1 MLKRCSQ
8 GRQDMSDWIPDEDTI
23 RLIRK
28 YAMQNALEYDG
39 KGQAGSVQGRI
50 LGEVPELRQHAKH
63 LFGVLTPAIDEA
75 NQLWN
80 DEGPEAVKAVLEAEA
95 PDALEK
101 RVKERREG
109 LPELPNAVKGEVI
122 LRFAPNPNG
131 PLTIGHSRG
140 VIINSHYAE
149 MYDGTMILRY
159 DDTDTKIKRPDV
171 KAYDWIR
178 EDYTWLSGR
187 KPDIILEAS
196 ARMPEYMAHAKQ
208 FIADDY
214 MYVCTCTADEFK
226 QLRNDQQECPCRA
239 NSTLKNSDLWDQMND
254 TEGRFNEGD
263 AVVRVR
269 TGMDHKNPALR
280 DWPALRI
287 QRAPHPK
294 VGEKYRVWPL
304 LDFQSAV
311 EDHIQKVTHIIRGK
325 DLMDSTRKQKL
336 LYEMAGWDYPETLY
350 WGRVKVHEF
359 GGFST
364 SQMKIDI
371 ENGDFEG
378 WDDPRLP
385 TLRALRRRGYDAGAI
400 RKFWIDLGLTQKDIS
415 VPMSTLNNLNSK
427 AVDVEAPRLSFVR
440 DPRTILLDISGI
452 EMDKVTLPIHP
463 EHPDKGVREWPLGDS
478 PLKVKITSEDFTSR
492 EGRRLKDFATIGINH
507 QKTKHGWEGEIS
519 RIERI
524 DDTPIIHWLPSNMA
538 QPAVLLL
545 EEDGELVA
553 AEGLLEVNDYPD
565 GTVVQLERMG
575 FAILEGTEENGA
587 RRLVRLH
594 G

>member
-1 MLKRCSQ
+1 
-8 GRQDMSDWIPDEDTI
+8 MSDWIPDEDTI

-63 LFGVLTPAIDEA
+63 LFGVLTPAIEEA

-109 LPELPNAVKGEVI
+109 LPELHNAVKGEVI

-440 DPRTILLDISGI
+440 DPRTIHLDISGI

-463 EHPDKGVREWPLGDS
+463 EHPDKGVREWPLGDN
-478 PLKVKITSEDFTSR
+478 PLKVKIASEDFTSR

-545 EEDGELVA
+545 EEEGELVA
-553 AEGLLEVNDYPD
+553 AEGLLEINDYPD

-575 FAILEGTEENGA
+575 FAILEGIEENGA

>member
-1 MLKRCSQ
+1 
-8 GRQDMSDWIPDEDTI
+8 MSDWIPDEDTI

-63 LFGVLTPAIDEA
+63 LFGVLTPAIEEA

-226 QLRNDQQECPCRA
+226 QLRNDKQECPCRA

-269 TGMDHKNPALR
+269 TGMEHKNPALR

-440 DPRTILLDISGI
+440 DPRTIHLDISGI

-463 EHPDKGVREWPLGDS
+463 EHPDKGVREWSLGDN
-478 PLKVKITSEDFTSR
+478 PLKVKIASEDFTSR

-553 AEGLLEVNDYPD
+553 AEGLLEINDYPD

-575 FAILEGTEENGA
+575 FAILEGIEENGA

>member
-1 MLKRCSQ
+1 
-8 GRQDMSDWIPDEDTI
+8 MSDWIPDEDTI

-63 LFGVLTPAIDEA
+63 LFGVLTPAIEEA

-226 QLRNDQQECPCRA
+226 QLRNDKQECPCRA

-269 TGMDHKNPALR
+269 TGMEHKNPALR

-440 DPRTILLDISGI
+440 DPRTIHLDISGI

-463 EHPDKGVREWPLGDS
+463 EHPDKGVREWPLGDN
-478 PLKVKITSEDFTSR
+478 PLKVKIASEDFTSR

-553 AEGLLEVNDYPD
+553 AEGLLEINDYPD

-575 FAILEGTEENGA
+575 FAILEGIEENGA

>member
-1 MLKRCSQ
+1 
-8 GRQDMSDWIPDEDTI
+8 
-23 RLIRK
+23 
-28 YAMQNALEYDG
+28 MQNALEYDG
-39 KGQAGSVQGRI
+39 KGQAASVQGRI
-50 LGEVPELRQHAKH
+50 LGEVAELRQHARH
-63 LFGVLTPAIDEA
+63 LFGVLGPAIDEA
-75 NQLWN
+75 NQLWH
-80 DEGPEAVKAVLEAEA
+80 DEGAEAVKAVLEAEA

-109 LPELPNAVKGEVI
+109 LPELPNAVKGNVI

-131 PLTIGHSRG
+131 PLTLGHSRG
-140 VIINSHYAE
+140 VIINSQYAE
-149 MYDGTMILRY
+149 MYDGKMILRF
-159 DDTDTKIKRPDV
+159 DDTDTKIKRPDL
-171 KAYDWIR
+171 KAYDWIK
-178 EDYTWLSGR
+178 EDFTWLAGR

-196 ARMPEYMAHAKQ
+196 ERMPEYMAHAKQ
-208 FIADDY
+208 FIDDDY
-214 MYVCTCTADEFK
+214 MYVCTCTADDFK
-226 QLRNDQQECPCRA
+226 QLRIDQQECPCRA
-239 NSTLKNSDLWDQMND
+239 NSALKNSDLWNQMND
-254 TEGRFNEGD
+254 SEGGFNEGD

-269 TGMDHKNPALR
+269 TGMNHKNPALR

-287 QRAPHPK
+287 QRSPHPK

-311 EDHIQKVTHIIRGK
+311 EDHIQEVTHIIRGK

-371 ENGDFEG
+371 ENGDYNG

-415 VPMSTLNNLNSK
+415 VPMSTLNSLNAK
-427 AVDVEAPRLSFVR
+427 AVDVGAPRLSFVR
-440 DPRTILLDISGI
+440 DPHTVILDITEI
-452 EMDKVTLPIHP
+452 ELTKVTLPIHP
-463 EHPDKGVREWPLGDS
+463 EHPDKGVREWPLGEN
-478 PLKVKITSEDFTSR
+478 PLKVKITSEDFTSH
-492 EGRRLKDFATIGINH
+492 EARRLKDFATIGINH
-507 QKTKHGWEGEIS
+507 KKTVRGWVGEII
-519 RIERI
+519 RTERV

-545 EEDGELVA
+545 EEEGELIA
-553 AEGLLEVNDYPD
+553 AEGLLEINDYPD

-575 FAILEGTEENGA
+575 FAILEGIEENGA

>member
-1 MLKRCSQ
+1 
-8 GRQDMSDWIPDEDTI
+8 MSDWIPDEDTI

-63 LFGVLTPAIDEA
+63 LFGVLTPAIEEA

-226 QLRNDQQECPCRA
+226 QLRNDKQECPCRA

-269 TGMDHKNPALR
+269 TGMEHKNPALR

-463 EHPDKGVREWPLGDS
+463 EHPDKGVREWSLGDN
-478 PLKVKITSEDFTSR
+478 PLKVKIASEDFTSR

-545 EEDGELVA
+545 EEEGELVA
-553 AEGLLEVNDYPD
+553 AEGLLEINDYPD

-575 FAILEGTEENGA
+575 FAILEGIEENGA

>member
-1 MLKRCSQ
+1 
-8 GRQDMSDWIPDEDTI
+8 MSDWIPDEDTI

-63 LFGVLTPAIDEA
+63 LFGVLTPAIEEA

-440 DPRTILLDISGI
+440 DPRTIHLDISGI

-463 EHPDKGVREWPLGDS
+463 EHPDKGVREWSLGDN
-478 PLKVKITSEDFTSR
+478 PLKVKIASEDFTSR

-545 EEDGELVA
+545 EEEGELVA
-553 AEGLLEVNDYPD
+553 AEGLLEINDYPD

-575 FAILEGTEENGA
+575 FAILEGIEENGA

>member
-1 MLKRCSQ
+1 
-8 GRQDMSDWIPDEDTI
+8 MSDWIPDEDTI

-63 LFGVLTPAIDEA
+63 LFGVLTPAIEEA

-226 QLRNDQQECPCRA
+226 QLRNDKQECPCRA

-440 DPRTILLDISGI
+440 DPRTIHLDISGI

-463 EHPDKGVREWPLGDS
+463 EHPDKGVREWSLGDN
-478 PLKVKITSEDFTSR
+478 PLKVKIASEDFTSR

-545 EEDGELVA
+545 EEEGELVA
-553 AEGLLEVNDYPD
+553 AEGLLEINDYPD

-575 FAILEGTEENGA
+575 FAILEGIEENGA

>member
-1 MLKRCSQ
+1 
-8 GRQDMSDWIPDEDTI
+8 MSDWIPDEDTI

-50 LGEVPELRQHAKH
+50 LGEVPELRQYAKH
-63 LFGVLTPAIDEA
+63 LFGVLAPAIDEA

-159 DDTDTKIKRPDV
+159 DDTDTKIKRPDL

-239 NSTLKNSDLWDQMND
+239 NSTLKNSDLWDQMNN

-545 EEDGELVA
+545 EEEGELVA
-553 AEGLLEVNDYPD
+553 AEGLLEINDYPD

-575 FAILEGTEENGA
+575 FAILEGIEENGA

>member
-1 MLKRCSQ
+1 
-8 GRQDMSDWIPDEDTI
+8 MSDWIPDEDTI

-63 LFGVLTPAIDEA
+63 LFGVLTPAIEEA

-269 TGMDHKNPALR
+269 TGMEHKNPALR

-463 EHPDKGVREWPLGDS
+463 EHPDKGVREWSLGDN
-478 PLKVKITSEDFTSR
+478 PLKVKIASEDFTSR

-545 EEDGELVA
+545 EEEGELVA
-553 AEGLLEVNDYPD
+553 AEGLLEINDYPD

-575 FAILEGTEENGA
+575 FAILEGIEENGA

>member
-1 MLKRCSQ
+1 
-8 GRQDMSDWIPDEDTI
+8 MSDWIPDEDTI

-63 LFGVLTPAIDEA
+63 LFGVLTPAIEEA

-226 QLRNDQQECPCRA
+226 QLRNDKQECPCRA

-440 DPRTILLDISGI
+440 DPRTIHLDISGI

-463 EHPDKGVREWPLGDS
+463 EHPDKGVREWSLGDN
-478 PLKVKITSEDFTSR
+478 PLKVKIASEDFTSR

-575 FAILEGTEENGA
+575 FAILEGIEENGA